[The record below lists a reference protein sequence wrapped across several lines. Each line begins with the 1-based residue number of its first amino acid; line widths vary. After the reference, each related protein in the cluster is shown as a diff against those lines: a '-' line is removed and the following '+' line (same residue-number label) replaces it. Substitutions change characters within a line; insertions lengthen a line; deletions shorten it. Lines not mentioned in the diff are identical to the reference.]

1 MPASILE
8 DSTVL
13 TEPSVIC
20 SAFNRNFAAAGHLFD
35 KNVHTTD
42 PQADPCTPPA
52 ISAPLSENSL
62 SLTILDSAQV
72 CNALIKIDQK
82 KSTGDDKLDP
92 FFLKTSATVIFEYI
106 THIFNLSITTGVI
119 PSTWKT
125 AHVLPL
131 HKGGDTYNMNNY
143 RPISKL
149 SCLSKILESL
159 INSQLKSF
167 LSLSSFLSP
176 SQSGFRARHSTI
188 SAASLVVN
196 DVIAALDN
204 KQHCAALF
212 VDLSKAFDTV
222 DHHLLLNKL
231 SLMGFDHMS
240 LQWFKS
246 YLTGR
251 FQCVKVGKI
260 ISPFLDIDKGVP
272 QGSVL
277 GPLLFIIY
285 INEIAST
292 LTPFCQV
299 HLYADDTVLYCS
311 ASNIDSAINSLQLSF
326 HILEKQLSDLKLVLN
341 CAKTKWILF
350 SKARSTDFNSLKLC
364 STNGTTLE
372 RVTSYKYLGIWVD
385 EKLDFK
391 SHVKQL
397 TKKLRIKLF
406 FLYRNR
412 CCFTFPAKKTY
423 Y

>member
-1 MPASILE
+1 
-8 DSTVL
+8 
-13 TEPSVIC
+13 
-20 SAFNRNFAAAGHLFD
+20 
-35 KNVHTTD
+35 
-42 PQADPCTPPA
+42 
-52 ISAPLSENSL
+52 
-62 SLTILDSAQV
+62 
-72 CNALIKIDQK
+72 
-82 KSTGDDKLDP
+82 
-92 FFLKTSATVIFEYI
+92 
-106 THIFNLSITTGVI
+106 
-119 PSTWKT
+119 
-125 AHVLPL
+125 
-131 HKGGDTYNMNNY
+131 MNNY

-251 FQCVKVGKI
+251 SQCVKVGKI

-299 HLYADDTVLYCS
+299 HLYADDTVLHCS

-350 SKARSTDFNSLKLC
+350 TKARSTDFNSLKLC

-412 CCFTFPAKKTY
+412 CCFTFPARKRIIESVFISVLDYGDVIYGNASLSTLKTLDAVY
-423 Y
+423 HSALRFITGDRYGTHHCTLYNKVGWPALSERRDFHWKILIYKTIIGLMPPYLASLISWNRNTVNTRSLSLLTLHLPHANTKLGKTAFCFKAPFIWNEVQ